1 MARVRPGVEELQ
13 ACGAEA
19 CLLGLARAEAGLP
32 EAERAR
38 VAALLDATTDQAVF
52 PTGSLQ
58 YAYQRLYGDNL
69 PYLARYT
76 YEEDAPRRAAQRKR
90 SLCAALLAA
99 CFMLAP
105 VTRRRR
111 ALRAMMAPAAA
122 APAAAPVAAGGMPP
136 AGVPGPAPHPE
147 NVAPPVGQAAAAQ
160 EAMAEEPLEPLWTGP
175 APEHAPEAEVQP
187 LPVLHASASGEA
199 RAQSLPPPSELQ
211 RPSAAHTPVTAEGVR
226 AWLETDLIK
235 ELLERVVD
243 RVQARYGVVRS
254 PRPTLPIQ
262 CLVAA
267 ETRRRGFWSAV
278 ATRVED
284 SRFDC

>member
-1 MARVRPGVEELQ
+1 
-13 ACGAEA
+13 
-19 CLLGLARAEAGLP
+19 
-32 EAERAR
+32 
-38 VAALLDATTDQAVF
+38 
-52 PTGSLQ
+52 
-58 YAYQRLYGDNL
+58 
-69 PYLARYT
+69 
-76 YEEDAPRRAAQRKR
+76 
-90 SLCAALLAA
+90 
-99 CFMLAP
+99 
-105 VTRRRR
+105 
-111 ALRAMMAPAAA
+111 
-122 APAAAPVAAGGMPP
+122 
-136 AGVPGPAPHPE
+136 
-147 NVAPPVGQAAAAQ
+147 
-160 EAMAEEPLEPLWTGP
+160 MAEEPLEPLWTGP

-187 LPVLHASASGEA
+187 LPVLHASAAGEST
-199 RAQSLPPPSELQ
+199 AQSLTPPSEPQ

-267 ETRRRGFWSAV
+267 ETRRRGFWSTV